1 MRRYLRR
8 HKHTYF
14 QFKHWKTRIIF
25 WGGAV
30 IVGLVAALFALLA
43 DLAEHTFRNIHEHWP
58 VIAFFM
64 TPFGL
69 MLAVFITRKFFPG
82 AEGSGIPQT
91 IIAIEDK
98 GGPSLT
104 ARLLSIKVAIGK
116 IVLASLGLLCGA
128 SLGREGPTVHIGAAI
143 MYNLGKY
150 THLSAGYLK
159 RGLILTGGGAGVAA
173 AFNTPLAG
181 IMFAIEEL
189 ARDFDRRNIG
199 MILIGVLLAGMTAI
213 FIHQSNYNYYGSVP
227 AEADLSLL
235 WLAVI
240 VCGILGGLLGGG
252 FSQLLIV
259 AGKRVRPYAAK
270 YPYRLAF
277 VCGLTVAV
285 LGVVSSGQVYGTGYV
300 EAQQIVSC
308 TGNDTCTNDVGWMY
322 PIYKLA
328 ATTATYLSGIPGGIF
343 APSLASGAGLGSDL
357 SVLFPAALATTVV
370 LLGMVGYFSG
380 VVQTPITAFII
391 VMEMVDNQDIVFA
404 LMATSLIATGAS
416 KFVCK
421 KPIYVALA
429 ENFMEALKAHQPAKP
444 KTTEPKPAE

>member
-1 MRRYLRR
+1 MRRYIRR
-8 HKHTYF
+8 HKHHYF
-14 QFKHWKTRIIF
+14 QFKKWKTRIIF

-30 IVGLVAALFALLA
+30 IVGIVAAIFALSAEYA
-43 DLAEHTFRNIHEHWP
+43 DHTFHTIYQRWP
-58 VIAFFM
+58 VVAFFM

-69 MLAVFITRKFFPG
+69 LFTVYLTRRFFPG

-104 ARLLSIKVAIGK
+104 DRLLSIRVAIGK
-116 IVLASLGLLCGA
+116 IFLSLIGLFCGA

-150 THLSAGYLK
+150 THLSARYMK

-189 ARDFDRRNIG
+189 AREFDRRSIS
-199 MILIGVLLAGMTAI
+199 MILIGVILAGMTAI
-213 FIHQSNYNYYGSVP
+213 FIHQTNYNYYGRVP

-240 VCGILGGLLGGG
+240 VSGVLGGLLGGG
-252 FSQLLIV
+252 FSQILIT
-259 AGKRVRPYAAK
+259 AGKKIRPYVK
-270 YPYRLAF
+270 DYPYRTAF
-277 VCGLTVAV
+277 LLGLVVAV
-285 LGVVSSGQVYGTGYV
+285 LGVISGGQVYGTGYI

-308 TGNDTCTNDVGWMY
+308 SASTSCENNVGFMY
-322 PIYKLA
+322 PVYKLA
-328 ATTATYLSGIPGGIF
+328 ATTATYLTGIPGGIF

-357 SVLFPAALATTVV
+357 SLLFPAGLATTVV

-380 VVQTPITAFII
+380 VVQTPVTAFII

-429 ENFMEALKAHQPAKP
+429 ENFMAAMKAGK
-444 KTTEPKPAE
+444 

>member
-1 MRRYLRR
+1 MRRYIRR
-8 HKHTYF
+8 HKHQYF
-14 QFKHWKTRIIF
+14 QFKKWKTRIIF
-25 WGGAV
+25 WGGAI
-30 IVGLVAALFALLA
+30 IVGLVASLFALAA
-43 DLAEHTFRNIHEHWP
+43 DFADHTFHSIYDRWP

-64 TPFGL
+64 TPVGL
-69 MLAVFITRKFFPG
+69 VLTVYLTRKFFPG
-82 AEGSGIPQT
+82 SEGSGIPQT
-91 IIAIEDK
+91 IISIEDK

-104 ARLLSIKVAIGK
+104 ARLLSIRVAIGK
-116 IVLASLGLLCGA
+116 VFLSLIGLFCGA

-143 MYNLGKY
+143 MYNIGRY
-150 THLSAGYLK
+150 THLSAKYMK

-199 MILIGVLLAGMTAI
+199 MILIGVVLAGMTAI
-213 FIHQSNYNYYGSVP
+213 FVHQSNYNYYGSVP

-235 WLAVI
+235 WVAVV
-240 VCGILGGLLGGG
+240 VCGVLGGLLGGG
-252 FSQLLIV
+252 FSQILIISGKKIRPF
-259 AGKRVRPYAAK
+259 AGK
-270 YPYRLAF
+270 YPYRLAL
-277 VCGLTVAV
+277 GLGLIVAV
-285 LGVVSSGQVYGTGYV
+285 LGVISGGQVYGTGYI

-308 TGNDTCTNDVGWMY
+308 TANDACENNIGFMY

-357 SVLFPAALATTVV
+357 SLLFPAGLATTVV

-380 VVQTPITAFII
+380 VVQTPVTAFII
-391 VMEMVDNQDIVFA
+391 VMEMVDNQDIVLA
-404 LMATSLIATGAS
+404 LMATSLIATGTS
-416 KFVCK
+416 KLVCK

-429 ENFMEALKAHQPAKP
+429 ENFMAALKTHR
-444 KTTEPKPAE
+444 

>member
-1 MRRYLRR
+1 MRRYIRR
-8 HKHTYF
+8 HKHQYF
-14 QFKHWKTRIIF
+14 QVKKWKTRIIF

-30 IVGLVAALFALLA
+30 FVGIVAALFALSA
-43 DLAEHTFRNIHEHWP
+43 DYADQTFHTIYERWP
-58 VIAFFM
+58 VLAFCM
-64 TPFGL
+64 TPLGL
-69 MLAVFITRKFFPG
+69 MFTVYLTKRYFPG

-98 GGPSLT
+98 GGSSLT
-104 ARLLSIKVAIGK
+104 DRLLSIRVAIGK
-116 IVLASLGLLCGA
+116 VLLSLIGLFCGA

-150 THLSAGYLK
+150 THLSAKYMK

-189 ARDFDRRNIG
+189 AREFDRRNIG
-199 MILIGVLLAGMTAI
+199 MILIGVILAGMTAI
-213 FIHQSNYNYYGSVP
+213 TVHQSNYNYYGSVS
-227 AEADLSLL
+227 AEADLTLL
-235 WLAVI
+235 WLAV
-240 VCGILGGLLGGG
+240 VVSGVLGGLLGGG
-252 FSQLLIV
+252 FSQILIV
-259 AGKRVRPYAAK
+259 SGRKIRPYTQSS
-270 YPYRLAF
+270 PYRLAF
-277 VCGLTVAV
+277 LLGLAVAV
-285 LGVVSSGQVYGTGYV
+285 LGVISDGQVYGTGYI
-300 EAQQIVSC
+300 EAQEIVSC
-308 TGNDTCTNDVGWMY
+308 TGSNSCENTVDFLY
-322 PIYKLA
+322 PLYKLA

-357 SVLFPAALATTVV
+357 SLLFPASLATTVV

-380 VVQTPITAFII
+380 VVQTPVTAFII

-429 ENFMEALKAHQPAKP
+429 ENFMNALKAHK
-444 KTTEPKPAE
+444 

>member
-1 MRRYLRR
+1 MRRYIRR
-8 HKHTYF
+8 HRHQYF
-14 QFKHWKTRIIF
+14 QFKKWKTRIIF

-30 IVGLVAALFALLA
+30 FVGLVAALFALAAEFA
-43 DLAEHTFRNIHEHWP
+43 DHTFHSIYKNWP

-64 TPFGL
+64 TPLGL
-69 MLAVFITRKFFPG
+69 VLTVFLTRKFFPG
-82 AEGSGIPQT
+82 SEGSGIPQT

-98 GGPSLT
+98 GGPGLT
-104 ARLLSIKVAIGK
+104 ARLLSIRVAIGK
-116 IVLASLGLLCGA
+116 VFLSLIGLFCGA

-143 MYNLGKY
+143 MYNLGRY
-150 THLSAGYLK
+150 THLSAKYMK

-189 ARDFDRRNIG
+189 AREFDRRNIS
-199 MILIGVLLAGMTAI
+199 MILIGVILAGMTAI

-235 WLAVI
+235 WIAVV
-240 VCGILGGLLGGG
+240 VCGLLGGLLGGG
-252 FSQLLIV
+252 FSQLLIISGKKIRPF
-259 AGKRVRPYAAK
+259 AGQ
-270 YPYRLAF
+270 YPYRLALAL
-277 VCGLTVAV
+277 GLIVAV
-285 LGVVSSGQVYGTGYV
+285 LGVISGGQVFGTGYI

-308 TGNDTCTNDVGWMY
+308 TANSSCENNIGFMY
-322 PIYKLA
+322 PVYKLA

-357 SVLFPAALATTVV
+357 SLLFPASLAATVV

-391 VMEMVDNQDIVFA
+391 VMEMVDNQDIVLA

-416 KFVCK
+416 KLVCR

-429 ENFMEALKAHQPAKP
+429 ENFMAAMKAHR
-444 KTTEPKPAE
+444 

>member
-1 MRRYLRR
+1 MRRYIRR
-8 HKHTYF
+8 HKHQYF
-14 QFKHWKTRIIF
+14 QFKKWKTRFIF
-25 WGGAV
+25 WGGAI
-30 IVGLVAALFALLA
+30 IVGLVASLFALAA
-43 DLAEHTFRNIHEHWP
+43 DFADHSFHAIYDRWP

-64 TPFGL
+64 TPVGL
-69 MLAVFITRKFFPG
+69 VVTVYLTRKFFPG
-82 AEGSGIPQT
+82 SEGSGIPQT
-91 IIAIEDK
+91 IISIEDR

-116 IVLASLGLLCGA
+116 VFLSLIGLFCGA

-143 MYNLGKY
+143 MYNIGRY
-150 THLSAGYLK
+150 THLSAKYMK

-199 MILIGVLLAGMTAI
+199 MILIGVVLAGMTAI
-213 FIHQSNYNYYGSVP
+213 LVHQSNYNYYGSVP

-235 WLAVI
+235 WVAVV
-240 VCGILGGLLGGG
+240 VCGVIGGLLGGG

-259 AGKRVRPYAAK
+259 SGKKIRPVAGK
-270 YPYRLAF
+270 YPYQLAL
-277 VCGLTVAV
+277 VLGLIVAV
-285 LGVVSSGQVYGTGYV
+285 LGVISGGQIYGTGYI

-308 TGNDTCTNDVGWMY
+308 TANDACENNIGFMY

-328 ATTATYLSGIPGGIF
+328 ATAATYLSGIPGGIF

-357 SVLFPAALATTVV
+357 SLLFPAGLATTVV

-380 VVQTPITAFII
+380 VVQTPVTAFII
-391 VMEMVDNQDIVFA
+391 VMEMVDNQDIVLA

-416 KFVCK
+416 KLVCK

-429 ENFMEALKAHQPAKP
+429 ENFMATLKAHK
-444 KTTEPKPAE
+444 

>member
-8 HKHTYF
+8 HKHQYF
-14 QFKHWKTRIIF
+14 QLKKWKTRIIF
-25 WGGAV
+25 WGGA
-30 IVGLVAALFALLA
+30 IFVGLVAALFAIAAEYA
-43 DLAEHTFRNIHEHWP
+43 DHTFFSIYERWP

-64 TPFGL
+64 TPLGL
-69 MLAVFITRKFFPG
+69 VFTVYLTKRFFPG

-98 GGPSLT
+98 GGPGLT
-104 ARLLSIKVAIGK
+104 AKLLSIRVAIGK
-116 IVLASLGLLCGA
+116 VFLSLIALFCGA

-150 THLSAGYLK
+150 THLSANYMK

-189 ARDFDRRNIG
+189 AREFDRRNIG
-199 MILIGVLLAGMTAI
+199 MILIGVVLAGMTAI
-213 FIHQSNYNYYGSVP
+213 TVHQSNYNYYGTVP
-227 AEADLSLL
+227 AESDLGLL

-240 VCGILGGLLGGG
+240 VSGAVGGLLGGG
-252 FSQLLIV
+252 FSQLLITS
-259 AGKRVRPYAAK
+259 GRKIRPYMQNN
-270 YPYRLAF
+270 PYRWVF
-277 VCGLTVAV
+277 VLGLIVAV
-285 LGVVSSGQVYGTGYV
+285 LGVVSGGQVYGTGYR
-300 EAQQIVSC
+300 EAQEIVSC
-308 TGNDTCTNDVGWMY
+308 TASATCENTVDFLY
-322 PIYKLA
+322 PLYKLA
-328 ATTATYLSGIPGGIF
+328 ATTATYLTGIPGGIF

-357 SVLFPAALATTVV
+357 SLLFPASLATTVV

-416 KFVCK
+416 KFICK

-429 ENFMEALKAHQPAKP
+429 ENFMATLKSHK
-444 KTTEPKPAE
+444 

>member
-1 MRRYLRR
+1 MRRYIRR
-8 HKHTYF
+8 HKHQYF
-14 QFKHWKTRIIF
+14 QFKKWKTRIIF

-30 IVGLVAALFALLA
+30 FVGLVAALFALSAEYA
-43 DLAEHTFRNIHEHWP
+43 DHTFHTIYERWP

-69 MLAVFITRKFFPG
+69 MLTVFLTRKFFPG
-82 AEGSGIPQT
+82 SEGSGIPQT

-104 ARLLSIKVAIGK
+104 ARLLSIRVAIGK
-116 IVLASLGLLCGA
+116 IFLSLIGLFCGA

-150 THLSAGYLK
+150 THLSAKYMK

-189 ARDFDRRNIG
+189 AREFDRRSIS
-199 MILIGVLLAGMTAI
+199 MILIGVILAGMTAI
-213 FIHQSNYNYYGSVP
+213 FIHQSNYNYYGTVP

-240 VCGILGGLLGGG
+240 VSGVLGGLLGGG

-259 AGKRVRPYAAK
+259 SGKKIRPYIND

-277 VCGLTVAV
+277 LLGLVVAV
-285 LGVVSSGQVYGTGYV
+285 LGVVSGGQVYGTGYI
-300 EAQQIVSC
+300 EAQEIVSC
-308 TGNDTCTNDVGWMY
+308 TANSSCENTVGLMY
-322 PIYKLA
+322 PLYKLA
-328 ATTATYLSGIPGGIF
+328 ATTATYLTGIPGGIF

-357 SVLFPAALATTVV
+357 SLLFPAGLATTVV

-429 ENFMEALKAHQPAKP
+429 ENFMAALKAHK
-444 KTTEPKPAE
+444 

>member
-1 MRRYLRR
+1 MRRYIRR
-8 HKHTYF
+8 HKNQYF
-14 QFKHWKTRIIF
+14 QFNKWKTRVIF
-25 WGGAV
+25 WGGA
-30 IVGLVAALFALLA
+30 IFVGLVAALFAISAEYA
-43 DLAEHTFRNIHEHWP
+43 DHTFHSIYQRWP

-64 TPFGL
+64 TPLGL
-69 MLAVFITRKFFPG
+69 VFTVYLTKRFFPG
-82 AEGSGIPQT
+82 SEGSGIPQT

-98 GGPSLT
+98 GGPALT
-104 ARLLSIKVAIGK
+104 SRLLSIRVAIGK
-116 IVLASLGLLCGA
+116 VFLSLIALFCGA

-143 MYNLGKY
+143 MFNLGKY
-150 THLSAGYLK
+150 THLSANYMK

-189 ARDFDRRNIG
+189 AREFDRRNIG
-199 MILIGVLLAGMTAI
+199 MILIGVILAGMTAI
-213 FIHQSNYNYYGSVP
+213 TVHQSNYNYYGTVP
-227 AEADLSLL
+227 AESDLGLL

-240 VCGILGGLLGGG
+240 VSGTVGGLLGGG
-252 FSQLLIV
+252 FSQILILSGSKIRPYINDNPYSVVLILGFIV
-259 AGKRVRPYAAK
+259 AI
-270 YPYRLAF
+270 
-277 VCGLTVAV
+277 
-285 LGVVSSGQVYGTGYV
+285 LGVISGGQVYGTGYR
-300 EAQQIVSC
+300 EAQEIVSC
-308 TGNDTCTNDVGWMY
+308 TASASCENTIDFLY
-322 PIYKLA
+322 PLYKLA
-328 ATTATYLSGIPGGIF
+328 ATIATYLTGVPGGIF

-357 SVLFPAALATTVV
+357 SLLFPVSLATTVV

-429 ENFMEALKAHQPAKP
+429 ENFMASLKAHK
-444 KTTEPKPAE
+444 

>member
-1 MRRYLRR
+1 MRRYIRR
-8 HKHTYF
+8 HKTQYL
-14 QFKHWKTRIIF
+14 QFKKWKTRIIF

-30 IVGLVAALFALLA
+30 FVGLVAALFAIAAEYA
-43 DLAEHTFRNIHEHWP
+43 DHTFHNIYERWP

-64 TPFGL
+64 TPLGL
-69 MLAVFITRKFFPG
+69 MLTVYLTKRFFPG
-82 AEGSGIPQT
+82 SEGSGIPQT
-91 IIAIEDK
+91 IIAIEDR

-104 ARLLSIKVAIGK
+104 AKLLSIRVAIGK
-116 IVLASLGLLCGA
+116 VFLSLIALFCGA

-150 THLSAGYLK
+150 THLSANYMK

-189 ARDFDRRNIG
+189 AREFDRRNIG
-199 MILIGVLLAGMTAI
+199 MILIGVILAGMTAI
-213 FIHQSNYNYYGSVP
+213 TVHQSNYNYYGTVP
-227 AEADLSLL
+227 AESDLGLL

-240 VCGILGGLLGGG
+240 VSGAVGGLLGGG
-252 FSQLLIV
+252 FSQLLIIS
-259 AGKRVRPYAAK
+259 GRKIRPHITDN
-270 YPYRLAF
+270 PYRVVFLL
-277 VCGLTVAV
+277 GLLVAV
-285 LGVVSSGQVYGTGYV
+285 LGVVSGGQVYGTGYR
-300 EAQQIVSC
+300 EAQEIVSC
-308 TGNDTCTNDVGWMY
+308 TASATCENTVDFFY
-322 PIYKLA
+322 PLYKLV
-328 ATTATYLSGIPGGIF
+328 ATTATYLTGVPGGIF

-357 SVLFPAALATTVV
+357 SMLFPASLATTVV

-416 KFVCK
+416 KFICK

-429 ENFMEALKAHQPAKP
+429 ENFMASLKSYK
-444 KTTEPKPAE
+444 

>member
-1 MRRYLRR
+1 MRRYIRR
-8 HKHTYF
+8 HRHQYL
-14 QFKHWKTRIIF
+14 QFKKWKTRIIF

-30 IVGLVAALFALLA
+30 LVGLVAAVFALSAEYA
-43 DLAEHTFRNIHEHWP
+43 DHTFHNIYERWP
-58 VIAFFM
+58 VVAFFM

-69 MLAVFITRKFFPG
+69 MFTVYLTKKFFPG

-91 IIAIEDK
+91 IIAIEDR

-104 ARLLSIKVAIGK
+104 DRLLSIRVAIGK
-116 IVLASLGLLCGA
+116 IFLSLIGLFCGA

-150 THLSAGYLK
+150 THLSAKYMK

-189 ARDFDRRNIG
+189 AREFDRRSIS
-199 MILIGVLLAGMTAI
+199 MILIGVILAGMTAI
-213 FIHQSNYNYYGSVP
+213 FVHQTNYNYYGTIP

-240 VCGILGGLLGGG
+240 VSGVLGGLFGGG
-252 FSQLLIV
+252 FSQLLIQ
-259 AGKRVRPYAAK
+259 AGKKIRPYAK
-270 YPYRLAF
+270 DYPYRLAF
-277 VCGLTVAV
+277 LLGLCVAV
-285 LGVVSSGQVYGTGYV
+285 LGVISNGQVYGTGYI

-308 TGNDTCTNDVGWMY
+308 TASSTCENHVGFMY
-322 PIYKLA
+322 PVYKLA
-328 ATTATYLSGIPGGIF
+328 ATTATYLTGIPGGIF

-357 SVLFPAALATTVV
+357 SMLFPAGLATTVV

-380 VVQTPITAFII
+380 VVQTPVTAFII

-416 KFVCK
+416 KLVCK

-429 ENFMEALKAHQPAKP
+429 ENFMAALKSHK
-444 KTTEPKPAE
+444 

>member
-1 MRRYLRR
+1 MRRYIRR
-8 HKHTYF
+8 HKHHYF
-14 QFKHWKTRIIF
+14 QYKKWKTRIIF

-30 IVGLVAALFALLA
+30 IVGIVAAIFALSAEFA
-43 DLAEHTFRNIHEHWP
+43 DHTFHAIYQRWP

-69 MLAVFITRKFFPG
+69 LLTVYLTRRFFPG

-104 ARLLSIKVAIGK
+104 DRLLSIRVAIGK
-116 IVLASLGLLCGA
+116 IFLSLIALFCGA

-150 THLSAGYLK
+150 THLSARYMK

-189 ARDFDRRNIG
+189 AREFDRRSIG
-199 MILIGVLLAGMTAI
+199 MILIGVILAGMTAI
-213 FIHQSNYNYYGSVP
+213 FIHQRNYNYYGSVP

-240 VCGILGGLLGGG
+240 VSGVLGGLLGGG
-252 FSQLLIV
+252 FSQLLIT
-259 AGKRVRPYAAK
+259 AGKKIRPYVK
-270 YPYRLAF
+270 DYPYRTAF
-277 VCGLTVAV
+277 LLGLVVAV
-285 LGVVSSGQVYGTGYV
+285 LGVLSDGQVYGTGYI

-308 TGNDTCTNDVGWMY
+308 TASTSCENTIGFMY
-322 PIYKLA
+322 PLYKLA
-328 ATTATYLSGIPGGIF
+328 ATTATYLTGIPGGIF

-357 SVLFPAALATTVV
+357 SLLFPAGLATTVV

-429 ENFMEALKAHQPAKP
+429 ENFLATLKAGK
-444 KTTEPKPAE
+444 

>member
-1 MRRYLRR
+1 MRRYIRR
-8 HKHTYF
+8 HKNQYL
-14 QFKHWKTRIIF
+14 QFKKWKTRIIF

-30 IVGLVAALFALLA
+30 FVGLVAALFALSA
-43 DLAEHTFRNIHEHWP
+43 DFAEHSFLTIYQRWP
-58 VIAFFM
+58 ILAFCM
-64 TPFGL
+64 TPLGL
-69 MLAVFITRKFFPG
+69 MLTVYLTRRFFPG

-104 ARLLSIKVAIGK
+104 DRLLSIRVAIGK
-116 IVLASLGLLCGA
+116 VLLSLIGLFCGA

-150 THLSAGYLK
+150 THLSARYMK

-189 ARDFDRRNIG
+189 AREFDRRNIG
-199 MILIGVLLAGMTAI
+199 MILIGVILAGMTAI
-213 FIHQSNYNYYGSVP
+213 SVHQSNYNYYGSVS

-235 WLAVI
+235 WLAV
-240 VCGILGGLLGGG
+240 VVSGVLGGLLGGG
-252 FSQLLIV
+252 FSQILIIS
-259 AGKRVRPYAAK
+259 GRKLRPYTQK
-270 YPYRLAF
+270 NPYRLAF
-277 VCGLTVAV
+277 FFGLAVAV
-285 LGVVSSGQVYGTGYV
+285 LGVISGGQIYGTGYI
-300 EAQQIVSC
+300 EAQEIVSC
-308 TGNDTCTNDVGWMY
+308 TGSGSCENTVDFLY
-322 PIYKLA
+322 PLYKLA
-328 ATTATYLSGIPGGIF
+328 ATTATYLTGIPGGIF

-357 SVLFPAALATTVV
+357 SLLFPASLATTVV

-380 VVQTPITAFII
+380 VVQTPVTAFII

-429 ENFMEALKAHQPAKP
+429 ENFMNALKTHK
-444 KTTEPKPAE
+444 